1 MKNTMKKILFL
12 ALALIASNGN
22 AALNEV
28 DKSLYS
34 ERNLLI
40 NPGFENGKNS
50 WLSSSA
56 TLTAT
61 TTAANVLYGT
71 ASGSILISSNGG
83 YVRSKTV
90 AVPTALYGQA
100 CEARVLYKGG
110 DALTTL
116 EVYNRDN
123 TLLGSLAL
131 TAQTNPGY
139 QSVFFMCPTLAQVT
153 GDADTGFLYTQI
165 KQTSAGTHTVLY
177 SDSWYMGQLLNL
189 GEATLPDLF
198 SAKISSTGVVSSE
211 NNDFFNGN
219 CSVASTNEFTC
230 NFVSSLFSVAPI
242 CVATSETVTATN
254 GVMVVVNSIS
264 SSSVVF
270 ETVRHDANA
279 TATDMHVHC
288 QKGGADAKQSVQVYK
303 SIPKV
308 ANNINEFS
316 AKVSSADAVS
326 DENTDWINGNCTNA
340 TAGRATCLF
349 TAGTFS
355 VTPNCSAT
363 INSTVVNQ
371 SCGIVA
377 ASTDS
382 TQVQVTCRNTNT
394 STEVDTAFNLSCQK
408 AGSDF
413 KMPVVQPIFA
423 PTGLAG
429 TVVNSAYFETGAVAT
444 GTTIIPTDDTIPQNT
459 EGTEFMTLAYTPRSA
474 TNLLKIT
481 VVGNFSNSAS
491 VVCNMALFQDSNA
504 NAVAS
509 TLTSIVGANGENM
522 KLIHYQVAGSTASTT
537 FKMRAGCGG
546 AGTMTFN
553 GVGGGRYYGGTM
565 ASSITIEEIAQ

>member
-71 ASGSILISSNGG
+71 ASGSILISTNGG

-100 CEARVLYKGG
+100 CEARVLFKGG

-131 TAQTNPGY
+131 TAQADAGY
-139 QSVFFMCPTLAQVT
+139 QSVFFMCPTAAQVA

-189 GEATLPDLF
+189 SEATTPDVF
-198 SAKISSTGVVSSE
+198 SASVSSGDAVSNE
-211 NNDFFNGN
+211 NVDWINGN
-219 CSVASTNEFTC
+219 CTNATTGQSTCIFTSGI
-230 NFVSSLFSVAPI
+230 FTVAPN
-242 CVATSETVTATN
+242 CVATPVDTN
-254 GVMVVVNSIS
+254 GNNDLEIQ
-264 SSSVVF
+264 SVSASQIIL
-270 ETVRHDANA
+270 ESNANG
-279 TATDMHVHC
+279 TAADRAFSLYCMK
-288 QKGGADAKQSVQVYK
+288 QGADAKQSVQVYK